1 MENQEGFENPW
12 TVGSLEHFLYYCCPE
27 CHHLKFTSQ
36 KIFLQHAIKS
46 HPLAQKCLQM
56 LTGGKEEEIW
66 KEDKGDITKESEKD
80 HIDIEVLSVDDG
92 ETYTISEK
100 NTFPEI
106 FRDKKEENNLLH
118 PLKSD
123 ADEENEISAF
133 ELNPHYIDYDLL
145 IEEDTDS
152 ENDSGTNSSGHEKK
166 SLLPCDSCDKTFAYK
181 QHLQKHVKVVH
192 QGIRYKCNYCENK
205 AYSNERRLKN
215 HIKIIHEIH
224 ACDECGKRFTA
235 VESLRNHKIMM
246 HIEEK
251 LGQCDMCDKS
261 FNDAY
266 RLKYHKLQI
275 HEGRTF
281 DCTLCENSF
290 RHKYLL
296 QEHIKAIHEGVKF
309 KCLTCCKEFN
319 RKQTLKSHVRYVH
332 TMQRNFSCENC
343 PYKAAQST
351 DLKKHVERIHKNNT
365 ANRNYSFLWKKTK
378 E

>member
-235 VESLRNHKIMM
+235 VESLRNHNIMM

-351 DLKKHVERIHKNNT
+351 DLKKHVDRIHKNNT

>member
-27 CHHLKFTSQ
+27 CHHLKFTSRE
-36 KIFLQHAIKS
+36 IFLQHAINQ
-46 HPLAQKCLQM
+46 HPLVQKCLQM
-56 LTGGKEEEIW
+56 LTGVIKEEIL
-66 KEDKGDITKESEKD
+66 KEDKEDTTKESEKD

-92 ETYTISEK
+92 ETDTISEK
-100 NTFPEI
+100 NTFPGF

-118 PLKSD
+118 LLKND
-123 ADEENEISAF
+123 AEEENEISAF

-145 IEEDTDS
+145 IDEDTDS

-166 SLLPCDSCDKTFAYK
+166 PLLPCDFCDKTFAFK
-181 QHLQKHVKVVH
+181 QSLQRHVKLVH
-192 QGIRYKCNYCENK
+192 EGIRYKCNYCENK
-205 AYSNERRLKN
+205 VYSNERCLKN

-224 ACDECGKRFTA
+224 ACDECGKKFTA

-246 HIEEK
+246 HIDEK

-275 HEGRTF
+275 HDGRTF

-290 RHKYLL
+290 RYKYLL

-319 RKQTLKSHVRYVH
+319 RK
-332 TMQRNFSCENC
+332 
-343 PYKAAQST
+343 
-351 DLKKHVERIHKNNT
+351 
-365 ANRNYSFLWKKTK
+365 
-378 E
+378 

>member
-1 MENQEGFENPW
+1 MENQEGLENPW

-27 CHHLKFTSQ
+27 CHHLKFTSR
-36 KIFLQHAIKS
+36 KIFLQHALNQ
-46 HPLAQKCLQM
+46 HPLAQKCLQK
-56 LTGGKEEEIW
+56 LTGGKEEEIL

-100 NTFPEI
+100 NTFPGF

-118 PLKSD
+118 PLKND
-123 ADEENEISAF
+123 AEEENEISAF

-166 SLLPCDSCDKTFAYK
+166 SLLPCDFCDKTFAFK
-181 QHLQKHVKVVH
+181 QSLQRHVKLVH
-192 QGIRYKCNYCENK
+192 EGIRYKCNYCENK
-205 AYSNERRLKN
+205 VYSNERLLKN

-224 ACDECGKRFTA
+224 ACDECGKTFTA

-246 HIEEK
+246 HIDEK

-275 HEGRTF
+275 HDGRTF

-296 QEHIKAIHEGVKF
+296 QEHIKAIHEGIKF
-309 KCLTCCKEFN
+309 KCLTCSKEFN
-319 RKQTLKSHVRYVH
+319 RKQTLQSHVRYVH

-343 PYKAAQST
+343 PYQAAQST

-365 ANRNYSFLWKKTK
+365 TNRNYSFLWKKTK